1 MTDYECRVSE
11 LFGTFNPER
20 IEFFINEL
28 SDYGI
33 DSEEQ
38 LDDAY
43 YGCYPSAE
51 SFVEDLCE
59 DCYSDVISALPVF
72 MQTALDYELMWHQS
86 FQHDFFTI
94 YDRDSG
100 DYYFFNR
107 NFWLILIKRYC
118 LIFNNVIPYLTLFFL
133 IHIHNT
139 FIRDAHMIWNEQ
151 TIILAIVGMVGL
163 FSTAIIW
170 QRANRITS
178 NYYRKWLLSI
188 IDVHF

>member
-1 MTDYECRVSE
+1 MLLAPSMTDYQQRVSE
-11 LFGTFNPER
+11 LFDTIDPDR

-33 DSEEQ
+33 NSEEQ

-59 DCYSDVISALPVF
+59 DCYSDVISALPMF

-86 FQHDFFTI
+86 FQHNFFTV
-94 YDRDSG
+94 YDRDSH

-107 NFWLILIKRYC
+107 NF
-118 LIFNNVIPYLTLFFL
+118 
-133 IHIHNT
+133 
-139 FIRDAHMIWNEQ
+139 
-151 TIILAIVGMVGL
+151 
-163 FSTAIIW
+163 
-170 QRANRITS
+170 
-178 NYYRKWLLSI
+178 
-188 IDVHF
+188 

>member
-1 MTDYECRVSE
+1 MLLAPSMTDYQQRVSE
-11 LFGTFNPER
+11 LFDTIDPDR

-28 SDYGI
+28 EGWGI

-59 DCYSDVISALPVF
+59 DCYSDVISALPMF

-86 FQHDFFTI
+86 FQYDFFTV

-107 NFWLILIKRYC
+107 NF
-118 LIFNNVIPYLTLFFL
+118 
-133 IHIHNT
+133 
-139 FIRDAHMIWNEQ
+139 
-151 TIILAIVGMVGL
+151 
-163 FSTAIIW
+163 
-170 QRANRITS
+170 
-178 NYYRKWLLSI
+178 
-188 IDVHF
+188 